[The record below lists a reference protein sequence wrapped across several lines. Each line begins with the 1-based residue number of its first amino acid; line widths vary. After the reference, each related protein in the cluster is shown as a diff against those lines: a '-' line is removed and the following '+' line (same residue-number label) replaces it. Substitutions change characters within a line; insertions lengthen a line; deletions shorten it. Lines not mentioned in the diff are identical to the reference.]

1 MVYVLPRQ
9 DGVATDCRATGVAKV
24 TAYRE
29 KRERKQRMRRGAVAS
44 KQRIARKESG
54 NRECAEG
61 QTLDSQQTDDCR
73 VHPQIQ
79 TVMAVTHGL
88 AGCLFDPAFRS
99 PTEVTPYADRPSHL
113 VQGTRDEGTRDERTK
128 GPGTKGPRGQETGTG
143 RDEALDP
150 ARRPEEVSLPQVA
163 SPTPL
168 PRGCKPPT

>member
-29 KRERKQRMRRGAVAS
+29 KRERKQRMCRGAVAS
-44 KQRIARKESG
+44 KQRIAGKESG

-79 TVMAVTHGL
+79 AVMAVTHGL
-88 AGCLFDPAFRS
+88 AGCLFDPTFRS
-99 PTEVTPYADRPSHL
+99 LTDVTPYADRPSHL
-113 VQGTRDEGTRDERTK
+113 VQRTRDEGTRDE
-128 GPGTKGPRGQETGTG
+128 GTKGLRGQETGTG

-168 PRGCKPPT
+168 PRGCKPRT